1 MSEIGIYFGSKLIT
15 IVETKGRRVTKQ
27 VQIPQSQIIGVGFEE
42 EKVPEEIKLVS
53 VLREALEKNGVNQK
67 EAAICVSGKDLIIR
81 TFDMPFLPANELNSA
96 VNFEAKKYIPFK
108 IEDLISDF
116 QSQADKIGKRNF
128 ILFVG
133 IKKET
138 LDKYLSVFNE
148 LNIKISSLEYS
159 AFSLLRLLQMAGIKE
174 KGIISVLG
182 VDLKEDD
189 EANFLVLRNGFPLF
203 SRDIIF
209 SEDSP
214 LTSFEGIQIDPAL
227 KLEKLKA
234 ELRIS
239 LDFYNRKFPSQKIE
253 SIFFISSNE
262 FKAELE
268 SYVKERGLVS
278 KFIDSAK
285 FLGKASVYSLSLLK
299 SYSSSL
305 SPAARPRTRIDLLQ
319 AKSKVQ
325 VAQVAAVRPG
335 FAFSLSALKINPKAV
350 FLALAIWA
358 LPNVYGYYK
367 KIPLNNELRAI
378 TGQRIQI
385 PGVGATLNYEAL
397 KQITSKYNA
406 KATVINQLLNNQ
418 VYLTE
423 ILDALARNIPKGL
436 WLSSLEFKNDKAEK
450 DRHELVLS
458 GFAYLEQRDKELESI
473 NDFASAI
480 KAEPAFSKY
489 FKYVVIQSIDKT
501 SDRDKN
507 KELSAFSIYCRTY

>member
-15 IVETKGRRVTKQ
+15 IVETKGRRVMKH

-42 EKVPEEIKLVS
+42 EKVPEELKLVS
-53 VLREALEKNGVNQK
+53 VLKETLQKNEFDQK

-81 TFDMPFLPANELNSA
+81 TFDMPFIPGNELISA

-116 QSQADKIGKRNF
+116 QTQADKVGKRNF

-148 LNIKISSLEYS
+148 LNIKISGMEYS
-159 AFSLLRLLQMAGIKE
+159 AFSLLRLVHMAGIKE
-174 KGIISVLG
+174 KGIISILG

-209 SEDSP
+209 SGDSP

-239 LDFYNRKFPSQKIE
+239 LDFYNRKFPSQKID

-268 SYVKERGLVS
+268 LYVKERGLVS
-278 KFIDSAK
+278 KFIDSEK
-285 FLGKASVYSLSLLK
+285 FLGKTSTYSLSLLK
-299 SYSSSL
+299 AYSSSL
-305 SPAARPRTRIDLLQ
+305 SPAIRPKTRIDLLQ

-325 VAQVAAVRPG
+325 LAQTTAIRHG

-350 FLALAIWA
+350 FFALAIWA
-358 LPNVYGYYK
+358 LPNLYGYYK
-367 KIPLNNELRAI
+367 KTPLNNELRMV

-385 PGVGATLNYEAL
+385 PGIGATLNYEAL
-397 KQITSKYNA
+397 KQVTLKYNT
-406 KATVINQLLNNQ
+406 KAAVINKLLNNQ

-423 ILDALARNIPKGL
+423 IIDAIPRNMPKGL
-436 WLSSLEFKNDKAEK
+436 WLGSLDFKNDRAEK
-450 DRHELVLS
+450 DRHELVLA
-458 GFAYLEQRDKELESI
+458 GYAYLEQRDKELESI
-473 NDFASAI
+473 NDLASAL
-480 KAEPAFSKY
+480 KSDPVFSKY
-489 FKYVVIQSIDKT
+489 FKYIVIQSIERT

-507 KELSAFSIYCRTY
+507 KELSTFTIYCRTY

>member
-1 MSEIGIYFGSKLIT
+1 MSEVGIYFGSKLIT
-15 IVETKGRRVTKQ
+15 VVEAKGRKVAKHI
-27 VQIPQSQIIGVGFEE
+27 QIPQSQIVGVGFEE

-53 VLREALEKNGVNQK
+53 VLREALEKNEINQK

-81 TFDMPFLPANELNSA
+81 TFDMPFLPANELSSA

-133 IKKET
+133 VKKET

-148 LNIKISSLEYS
+148 LNIKITSLEYS

-209 SEDSP
+209 SGDSP
-214 LTSFEGIQIDPAL
+214 LTSFEGMQIDPAL

-278 KFIDSAK
+278 RFIDSAR
-285 FLGKASVYSLSLLK
+285 FLGKTSAYSLSLLK
-299 SYSSSL
+299 SYSASL

-325 VAQVAAVRPG
+325 VAQVAAARPG
-335 FAFSLSALKINPKAV
+335 FVFSLSALKINPKAV

-367 KIPLNNELRAI
+367 KIPLNNELRVI
-378 TGQRIQI
+378 TNQRIQI
-385 PGVGATLNYEAL
+385 PGVGAALNYEAL

-406 KATVINQLLNNQ
+406 KAAAINQLLSNQ

-423 ILDALARNIPKGL
+423 ILDALPRNMPKGL
-436 WLSSLEFKNDKAEK
+436 WLSGFEFKNDRAEK
-450 DRHELVLS
+450 DRYELILA
-458 GFAYLEQRDKELESI
+458 GYAYLEQRDKELESI
-473 NDFASAI
+473 NDFASAL
-480 KAEPAFSKY
+480 K
-489 FKYVVIQSIDKT
+489 
-501 SDRDKN
+501 SD
-507 KELSAFSIYCRTY
+507 SAF